1 MTANGDGRVLN
12 GLGIAQQFHLDLSA
26 GRHALGK
33 ARDRDQA
40 VGPHERHDDAG
51 GALQRG
57 GDDAVADATDAHA
70 DELVV
75 AGV

>member
-1 MTANGDGRVLN
+1 MAADGDGGVLDGF
-12 GLGIAQQFHLDLSA
+12 GLAQHFHLDL
-26 GRHALGK
+26 GTGGHAFRE
-33 ARDRDQA
+33 ARDGNQA
-40 VGPHERHDDAG
+40 VGPHQRHDDAG

-57 GDDAVADATDAHA
+57 GDDAVANATDAHA